1 MRAQFT
7 AVVQKGDVICMEEKH
22 LNMVPLWHKYSL
34 SIEEAAKYYGIG
46 EKRLRRLAYEH
57 EGDNFLLEVGNR
69 IRFKRKLFEDYLD
82 VAAMV

>member
-1 MRAQFT
+1 MYIDNF
-7 AVVQKGDVICMEEKH
+7 VGFFKSENGGI
-22 LNMVPLWHKYSL
+22 WHKYSL
-34 SIEEAAKYYGIG
+34 SIEEAAEYYGIG